1 MEPAGST
8 SLAYMK
14 RTKMH
19 PPPFHTTPP
28 GGYLDSL
35 CPAVPVPEHP
45 CEQGHFGEEDTL
57 FHRESQADTAD
68 T

>member
-1 MEPAGST
+1 
-8 SLAYMK
+8 
-14 RTKMH
+14 MH